1 MPDDNFDAV
10 IIGGGTKALMLAL
23 YLTKYAGMSVAI
35 FERRHEIGGCLA
47 TDESTVPGFR
57 GNTHANII
65 LPWYYLPIWR
75 DFPEFWDYGAR
86 TNQYLCS
93 DGAIF
98 RKNQTCLVIYSE
110 KYDPTQERSAKEIA
124 RFSER
129 DADQWLKLWGLWKND
144 VFQRVQIDM
153 IFNPA
158 EFRAAPEVLE
168 RQMAVYGELVQAG
181 IEPDSLLLAASQMRA
196 ARELWESP
204 ELQYCIA
211 RFALTSVMDVNH
223 PGTGAESIGITAT
236 LPTLG
241 FAEGGTHQI
250 AHAAHQILVRSGCK
264 FFTHSDVDKVI
275 IKNGTAEGI
284 RLRDGTEV
292 GAGKLVVST
301 LNPQQLCF
309 DLIGREHFDYR
320 TIRRIELLESSFACF
335 MDYIFA
341 MHDAP
346 AYDAAGFNPDVNEC
360 FWLGLA
366 EDSDPEHVARE
377 CHYRQLGMWPP
388 LEDYNPVVWCH
399 SVADPSY
406 APTGKHIAVHE
417 QLGPPATAHTE
428 KEWITVRERYAKELL
443 DLWHKHAPNMTWN
456 NIIDYYGNTPYDN
469 LRMKNFAPNGSNAII
484 DCTPYQ
490 RNENRPIPE
499 LANHRTPVK
508 KLYGT
513 GACWHPGANASAAE
527 SYNCY
532 KIISKDLSLPK
543 PWEEQGKE
551 EPDSLVEQMKII
563 TRRIRESD
571 AAKKWDC

>member
-1 MPDDNFDAV
+1 MPDETFDAV
-10 IIGGGTKALMLAL
+10 IVGGGTKALLLAL

-47 TDESTVPGFR
+47 TDETTVPGFR

-65 LPWYYLPIWR
+65 LPWYYLPVWR
-75 DFPEFWDYGAR
+75 DFPEFWEYGAR

-93 DGAIF
+93 DGAAF
-98 RKNQTCLVIYSE
+98 RKNQTCLTIYSE
-110 KYDPTQERSAKEIA
+110 KHDPTQERSAQEIA

-129 DADQWLKLWGLWKND
+129 DADQWLKIWGLWKSD
-144 VFQRVQIDM
+144 AFQRVQIDM

-158 EFRAAPEVLE
+158 EFRAAPEILE
-168 RQMAVYGELVQAG
+168 RQMAVYVELVQAG
-181 IEPDSLLLAASQMRA
+181 IEPDSLLLAASQIRA

-204 ELQYCIA
+204 ELQYCIV
-211 RFALTSVMDVNH
+211 RFALTSVMDVND

-250 AHAAHQILVRSGCK
+250 AHAAHQILVRSGCR

-275 IKNGTAEGI
+275 IENGTAKGI
-284 RLRDGTEV
+284 RLTDGTEV

-309 DLIGREHFDYR
+309 DLIGREYLDYR
-320 TIRRIELLESSFACF
+320 TTRRLELLESSFACF
-335 MDYIFA
+335 MDYVFA
-341 MHDAP
+341 LHDAP
-346 AYDAAGFNPDVNEC
+346 SYDAAGFNPDINEC

-366 EDSDPEHVARE
+366 EDSDPERVARE
-377 CHYRQLGMWPP
+377 CHYRRLGLWPP
-388 LEDYNPVVWCH
+388 LEDYNPVIWCH
-399 SVADPSY
+399 SLADPSY
-406 APTGKHIAVHE
+406 APPGKHIAVHE

-428 KEWITVRERYAKELL
+428 REWAEVRERYGEELL
-443 DLWHKHAPNMTWN
+443 DLWHSHASNMTRD

-499 LANHRTPVK
+499 LTNHRTPIRN
-508 KLYGT
+508 LYAT

-532 KIISKDLSLPK
+532 KIIAKDLSLPK

-563 TRRIRESD
+563 TRRIQES
-571 AAKKWDC
+571 

>member
-1 MPDDNFDAV
+1 MPDEIFDAV
-10 IIGGGTKALMLAL
+10 IVGGGTKALMLAL
-23 YLTKYAGMSVAI
+23 YLSKYAGMSVAI

-47 TDESTVPGFR
+47 TDETTVPGFR

-65 LPWYYLPIWR
+65 LPWYYLPVWR
-75 DFPEFWDYGAR
+75 DFPEFWEYGAR

-93 DGAIF
+93 DGAAF

-110 KYDPTQERSAKEIA
+110 KHDPTQERSAEEIA

-129 DADQWLKLWGLWKND
+129 DADQWLKIWGLCKSD
-144 VFQRVQIDM
+144 EFQRVQIDM
-153 IFNPA
+153 LFNPA
-158 EFRAAPEVLE
+158 EFRAAPEILE
-168 RQMAVYGELVQAG
+168 RQMAVYGGLVQVG
-181 IEPDSLLLAASQMRA
+181 IEPDSLLLAASQIRA

-204 ELQYCIA
+204 ELQYCII
-211 RFALTSVMDVNH
+211 RFALTSVMDVND
-223 PGTGAESIGITAT
+223 PGTGAQSIGITAT

-250 AHAAHQILVRSGCK
+250 AHAAHQILVRSGCR

-275 IKNGTAEGI
+275 IKNGTAKGI
-284 RLRDGTEV
+284 RLTDGTEV
-292 GAGKLVVST
+292 GARKLVVST

-309 DLIGREHFDYR
+309 DLIGREYLDYR
-320 TIRRIELLESSFACF
+320 TTRRIELLESSFACY

-346 AYDAAGFNPDVNEC
+346 SYDAAGFNPDINEC

-377 CHYRQLGMWPP
+377 CHYRRLGLWPP
-388 LEDYNPVVWCH
+388 LEDYNPVIWCH
-399 SVADPSY
+399 SLADSSY
-406 APTGKHIAVHE
+406 APPGKHIAVHE

-428 KEWITVRERYAKELL
+428 KEWAEVRERYAEELL
-443 DLWHKHAPNMTWN
+443 DLWHKYASNMTWD

-484 DCTPYQ
+484 DCAPYQ

-499 LANHRTPVK
+499 LTNHRTPIK
-508 KLYGT
+508 NLYAT

-532 KIISKDLSLPK
+532 KIIAKDLSLPK
-543 PWEEQGKE
+543 PWEEHGKE

-563 TRRIRESD
+563 TKRIQKSE
-571 AAKKWDC
+571 A